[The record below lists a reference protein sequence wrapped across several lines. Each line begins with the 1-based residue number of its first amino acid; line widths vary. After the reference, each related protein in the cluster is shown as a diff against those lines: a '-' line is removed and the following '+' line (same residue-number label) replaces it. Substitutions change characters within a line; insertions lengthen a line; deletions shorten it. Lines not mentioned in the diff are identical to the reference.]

1 MWLNSTG
8 DRMIIEWLRMTRPR
22 TGGSAAPPVPN
33 IEHEISVNVGECIDE
48 DAEQPAASA
57 YRWRR
62 HLIVANIV
70 AWILIV
76 LAVRAFFF

>member
-1 MWLNSTG
+1 MN
-8 DRMIIEWLRMTRPR
+8 IEWLRTTRPR
-22 TGGSAAPPVPN
+22 TGGSAGPPVR
-33 IEHEISVNVGECIDE
+33 IEHEISANVGERVDE

-57 YRWRR
+57 YRRRR

-76 LAVRAFFF
+76 LAIRAFFF

>member
-1 MWLNSTG
+1 V
-8 DRMIIEWLRMTRPR
+8 R
-22 TGGSAAPPVPN
+22 
-33 IEHEISVNVGECIDE
+33 IEHEISANVGERVDE

-57 YRWRR
+57 YRRRR

-76 LAVRAFFF
+76 LAIRAFFF

>member
-8 DRMIIEWLRMTRPR
+8 DRMNIEWLRTTRPR
-22 TGGSAAPPVPN
+22 TGGSAGPPVPN
-33 IEHEISVNVGECIDE
+33 IEHEISANVGERVDE

-57 YRWRR
+57 YRRR
-62 HLIVANIV
+62 RYLIVANII

-76 LAVRAFFF
+76 LAIRAFFF

>member
-8 DRMIIEWLRMTRPR
+8 DRMNIEWLRTTRPR
-22 TGGSAAPPVPN
+22 TGGSAGPPVR
-33 IEHEISVNVGECIDE
+33 IEHEISANVGERVDE

-57 YRWRR
+57 YRRRR

-76 LAVRAFFF
+76 LAIRAFFF